1 MNLTQYWNGVSA
13 ALGIGGIVGFV
24 AGRVSVE
31 GKMRAEYA
39 ESVEILK
46 NTFEKTRTEAPVV
59 DDLELEDDFDFQFK
73 VEAPVPSYEPEINE
87 SGEMMV
93 GSNLSS
99 LTMDHQPQPFVEM
112 VLDKTPDPMHS
123 VSQRIEEGIQ
133 LATVHET
140 DYHKAIDA
148 IETPV
153 ELFVSGGVNDYGVS
167 YIEDSE
173 FEEANGFEKIR
184 IDIMIDDHNP
194 LFLMEGQAIDDW
206 DKRLGDSIL
215 IDFFRLVPPGAPP
228 VLYVRNHAAG
238 EDYEVVRVE
247 P

>member
-1 MNLTQYWNGVSA
+1 MNLTQYWIGVSA

-39 ESVEILK
+39 ESVEMLK
-46 NTFEKTRTEAPVV
+46 HAFENAKTEAPVV
-59 DDLELEDDFDFQFK
+59 DVEDIDLNEVTISGINEGQRLVELSLDHEPNAF
-73 VEAPVPSYEPEINE
+73 VEAAIAK
-87 SGEMMV
+87 G
-93 GSNLSS
+93 
-99 LTMDHQPQPFVEM
+99 TMAPH
-112 VLDKTPDPMHS
+112 
-123 VSQRIEEGIQ
+123 EG
-133 LATVHET
+133 LVTVHET

-173 FEEANGFEKIR
+173 FEEQNGFEKIR

-194 LFLMEGQAIDDW
+194 LFLMEGQQIDDW

-215 IDFFRLVPPGAPP
+215 IDFFRLVPPGASP